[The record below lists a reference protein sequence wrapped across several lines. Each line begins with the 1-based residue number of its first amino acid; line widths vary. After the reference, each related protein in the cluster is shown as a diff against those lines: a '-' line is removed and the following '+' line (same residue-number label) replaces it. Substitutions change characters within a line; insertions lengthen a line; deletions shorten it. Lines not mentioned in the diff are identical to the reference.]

1 MAFVDRIKEKAKLQ
15 SKTILLPETMDD
27 RTYYAAEGAINEG
40 IANIV
45 LIGSKDEID
54 AHVKATGVDISKAKI
69 IDPANCDK
77 LDTYVNLLYETRKAK
92 GMTPE
97 QAREILLSD
106 TITFGIVA
114 LKAGD
119 ADGLVA
125 GACHSTADTLRP
137 SLQILKTKAG
147 CKLVSAFFIMDVP
160 NCEYGANGTF
170 IFADSGLNQDPNP
183 EELAAIAQ
191 SSAESFE
198 SLVGEKAICAMLS
211 HSTVG
216 SAKHPLVDKM
226 VEAT

>member
-77 LDTYVNLLYETRKAK
+77 LEDYVNLLYETRKAK

-160 NCEYGANGTF
+160 TANT
-170 IFADSGLNQDPNP
+170 
-183 EELAAIAQ
+183 AQ
-191 SSAESFE
+191 TEHLSSLIQVLTRILIPKN
-198 SLVGEKAICAMLS
+198 SLQSLS
-211 HSTVG
+211 HQQKASK
-216 SAKHPLVDKM
+216 AW
-226 VEAT
+226 